1 MAFYPMQCTF
11 STCGMEFEYATKP
24 DLYMRS
30 KEDGFRDVR
39 CVYCGSFGTIVRCYP
54 SDSAP
59 ANLTVKGTWGR
70 HASPGL
76 KGKEFYTKQERDRQ
90 LSEVG
95 RVQGDTDYSGTP
107 KESSQKRVYKKSE
120 ETGLIEEVKPKE
132 QADRP
137 IVWRVGDETP
147 PPPKAPN
154 NIAKEV
160 EELRSERAA
169 KKVALERD
177 AEVVKAK
184 KTNAAA
190 VALYL
195 KDNGPSKLKDIATST
210 GIAPSAINRIASLKN
225 NEIKRVGRGVY
236 SIVASQ
242 A

>member
-1 MAFYPMQCTF
+1 MQCTF
-11 STCGMEFEYATKP
+11 STCGREFDYATKP
-24 DLYMRS
+24 DLYVRS

-54 SDSAP
+54 NDSAP

-76 KGKEFYTKQERDRQ
+76 KGKDFYTKQERDRQ
-90 LSEVG
+90 LAAAG
-95 RVQGDTDYSGTP
+95 RIGGDTDYSGAP
-107 KESSQKRVYKKSE
+107 KESSQKQVYKKNE

-147 PPPKAPN
+147 APPKAPN

-160 EELRSERAA
+160 GELRSERAA
-169 KKVALERD
+169 KKIARERD
-177 AEVVKAK
+177 AEVVTAK
-184 KTNAAA
+184 KSNASA

-195 KDNGPSKLKDIATST
+195 KDNGPSRLKDIATST
-210 GIAPSAINRIASLKN
+210 GIAPSAINRIASLKSN
-225 NEIKRVGRGVY
+225 DIKRVGRGVY
-236 SIVASQ
+236 SIGASQ